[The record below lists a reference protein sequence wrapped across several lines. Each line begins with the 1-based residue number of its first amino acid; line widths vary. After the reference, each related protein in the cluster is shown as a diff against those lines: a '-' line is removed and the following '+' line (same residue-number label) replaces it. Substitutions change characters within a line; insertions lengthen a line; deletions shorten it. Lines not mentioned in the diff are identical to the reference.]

1 MRKLLKEAEFIQTDT
16 LLLYNK
22 AVELSKTESCYKVR
36 GSRPPES
43 LESIIGEIHRRI
55 EGTPRTVAA
64 NTVQGTVNAWSLK
77 QLRDGIALW
86 SLLVETARKKEQLVQ
101 EPQAKQAAAQQS
113 PSSRQPSPGQRSES
127 GSRAGPRRNRGTR
140 TW

>member
-77 QLRDGIALW
+77 QLEDGIAFW
-86 SLLVETARKKEQLVQ
+86 SLLVEKARSNEQHLHA
-101 EPQAKQAAAQQS
+101 EAGAAAKQS
-113 PSSRQPSPGQRSES
+113 PSRRPSPGQLA
-127 GSRAGPRRNRGTR
+127 RASNTR